1 MNSIIQLLTFK
12 ELSWEKI
19 WLKVRKISYMES
31 IIMYIIDII
40 IYFSIGI
47 FIQSY
52 QQSGLNFISFIKSFF
67 VKISLDIKDV
77 DNMDILLEEENE
89 DNNKKFSNI
98 MYHQEISNINKE
110 KKEKNQ
116 FLKIKNINKR
126 YNSLKA
132 VDNFSVDLFPNEIFC
147 LLGNNGAGKTTLI
160 NIISG
165 IIEPTDGDILLNDIS
180 IIINKS
186 YLYQNIGL
194 CQQEDIY
201 FDYLTVKEHL
211 EFMYRIK
218 GNTINRDEIEELMKK
233 INLIEKYNSLCCTLS
248 GGQKRKLSIALALIG
263 NPKIVLLDEPTS
275 GMDPIAKREIWKFLK
290 DYKKDKIIILTT
302 HSLDEAEYLGDKLG
316 IIYDGHLVCSGTSSF
331 LKSKYSCGFN
341 INFIINSNIFN
352 ENNKQILFEKIKGFN
367 NDAKIRLFSKGIF
380 SINIKS
386 VNHNNY
392 EIFNYIEKSK
402 IKIGIND
409 YTINS
414 TSLEDVFIKINT
426 FNNLDSLTN
435 INLNKENNII
445 KENMVYYNGFSS
457 QLLSQIKRHLFPLLR
472 NKTVFI
478 IELISGLGFL
488 YLLIIILSSINYIYW
503 DGKKLILY
511 PIESLNFIELLES
524 NRNYVY
530 EFEKDYLKKSDVY
543 DNSCFITLKSL
554 PDKPKDIDDFMSIAY
569 NNSFAN
575 IAKSAIYLE
584 KIENNDTFNLYITQT
599 YNSFKGYIFANT
611 MLFFSAYLKNEYNI
625 DASIMTKIEFRNKS
639 INEMY
644 ENNILKI
651 YNKDILLLMFCIG
664 SFIGFIIYL
673 SGLIQEKIKERVRN
687 IKHLLYLSG
696 CNIWSYWISFYIVD
710 FTRLMIFVLLLSL
723 PAYCISPSI
732 SDFWINLIFVCISS
746 LIFIYSISYF
756 FSKEDSGTKFIL
768 LLFFIFIFIA
778 LILLAINEIIL
789 DEIIEE
795 TFDNYFSLFDF
806 NPISSIIRSFFLL
819 LLSNVEELFEKERR
833 KYNFFFNILNII
845 GIQFINFVF
854 YFILLILEESG
865 LLRNCSHYLKNKC
878 CLNLNID
885 DSLVDKEIAEISHIQ
900 EIKSSDKQNEKKSIV
915 NNNPMNKNLSINNEK
930 YSENNDNYININPL
944 NNPYIINEIEK
955 AKENGNLSTKI
966 EGLNKTYWLCYGK
979 NVKAINN
986 LYLSLEPNEKFGLLG
1001 YNGSGKTTTFKA
1013 ITNDILYDSGK
1024 ISLFGYDNRKQFN
1037 EIRTNIG
1044 YCPQM
1049 NPLFDYMKVKEIIK
1063 FYLELKTSNETVE
1076 SVCKKFYLEKYLDTY
1091 CINLSGGNKRKLTL
1105 AIALINRPNLLLLD
1119 EPSTGVD
1126 PLSKRIMWKNINE
1139 LSNDENIFNMI
1150 LITHSMEEAE
1160 ILCDRVGWLKSG
1172 NFICIGNPEELKL
1185 QYSSGYN
1192 LLYNSLRLRNIETKF
1207 IKEKNKI

>member
-944 NNPYIINEIEK
+944 NNPYII
-955 AKENGNLSTKI
+955 KI
-966 EGLNKTYWLCYGK
+966 
-979 NVKAINN
+979 I
-986 LYLSLEPNEKFGLLG
+986 
-1001 YNGSGKTTTFKA
+1001 
-1013 ITNDILYDSGK
+1013 
-1024 ISLFGYDNRKQFN
+1024 
-1037 EIRTNIG
+1037 
-1044 YCPQM
+1044 
-1049 NPLFDYMKVKEIIK
+1049 
-1063 FYLELKTSNETVE
+1063 
-1076 SVCKKFYLEKYLDTY
+1076 
-1091 CINLSGGNKRKLTL
+1091 
-1105 AIALINRPNLLLLD
+1105 
-1119 EPSTGVD
+1119 
-1126 PLSKRIMWKNINE
+1126 
-1139 LSNDENIFNMI
+1139 
-1150 LITHSMEEAE
+1150 
-1160 ILCDRVGWLKSG
+1160 
-1172 NFICIGNPEELKL
+1172 
-1185 QYSSGYN
+1185 
-1192 LLYNSLRLRNIETKF
+1192 
-1207 IKEKNKI
+1207 